1 MQFAEK
7 ETRQKPNLFQVYI
20 THWVK
25 TPHSGWLTELAGSAA
40 HSADVFT
47 WAERQ
52 TGRDGEWGRQKDV
65 ASASR
70 LKSNWFVF
78 FSEDVWAWLVAHVL
92 TADRKQSH
100 FHSTKSLRLFCQES
114 KLCFSPQSD
123 RALPGHICFCG
134 GDALCSVGLILR
146 QTATP
151 SSRSLLGPS
160 HLLRKWQE
168 RGDGLVFIF
177 SFLEPRAKN
186 TLPELLKIW

>member
-1 MQFAEK
+1 MHSIFLKKWQNLYSFLLINTFKIHPSSSVTLCHAVCRERNQAETK
-7 ETRQKPNLFQVYI
+7 FISSLHH

-92 TADRKQSH
+92 TADRKQSC
-100 FHSTKSLRLFCQES
+100 FHSTKSLRLF
-114 KLCFSPQSD
+114 
-123 RALPGHICFCG
+123 
-134 GDALCSVGLILR
+134 V
-146 QTATP
+146 
-151 SSRSLLGPS
+151 RSLNFALVRS
-160 HLLRKWQE
+160 LT
-168 RGDGLVFIF
+168 GLFPATSV
-177 SFLEPRAKN
+177 SVEE
-186 TLPELLKIW
+186 TLYAVWV

>member
-1 MQFAEK
+1 MISKLSFLYKQCTFYHALYFFLKNGKTFIHFCSLIRLKYTHPLQSLYAMQFAEK

-47 WAERQ
+47 WVERQ

-92 TADRKQSH
+92 TADRKQSC
-100 FHSTKSLRLFCQES
+100 FHSTKSLRLF
-114 KLCFSPQSD
+114 
-123 RALPGHICFCG
+123 
-134 GDALCSVGLILR
+134 V
-146 QTATP
+146 
-151 SSRSLLGPS
+151 RSLNFALVRS
-160 HLLRKWQE
+160 LT
-168 RGDGLVFIF
+168 GLFPATSV
-177 SFLEPRAKN
+177 SVEE
-186 TLPELLKIW
+186 TLYAVWV

>member
-1 MQFAEK
+1 MHFLPCTLFKKNGETFINFCSLIRLKCTHPLQSLYVMQFAEK
-7 ETRQKPNLFQVYI
+7 KTRQKPNLFQVYI

-25 TPHSGWLTELAGSAA
+25 TPHSGWLTELAGSPA

-92 TADRKQSH
+92 TADRKQSR
-100 FHSTKSLRLFCQES
+100 FHSTKSLRLF
-114 KLCFSPQSD
+114 
-123 RALPGHICFCG
+123 
-134 GDALCSVGLILR
+134 V
-146 QTATP
+146 
-151 SSRSLLGPS
+151 RSLNFALVRS
-160 HLLRKWQE
+160 LT
-168 RGDGLVFIF
+168 GLFPATSV
-177 SFLEPRAKN
+177 SVEE
-186 TLPELLKIW
+186 TLYAVWV